1 MTSTTTLTRQLR
13 MILQLTQTE
22 AQIARLRSAQARTE
36 AVRRELSE
44 NGDNAVRRSR
54 LITDQLRELG
64 GVPDAVTPVIGRL
77 TALLKST
84 VEQAEP
90 FDEALFQD
98 LMLEQQL
105 LGRAQYLKVLAE
117 AAGKPSVRVL
127 AEQLESAHSA
137 TVDWISTVLAEEA
150 LGGPAA
156 LRATPLQRA
165 TGGLTK
171 VVSMPMRAAREGI
184 NRAVDGAQDVG
195 AKARGTVAV
204 LADRTIRLGGAAREV
219 AVSGRDATLER
230 AEAVARRE
238 GADRG
243 RSARDSTRPRDGQR
257 E

>member
-105 LGRAQYLKVLAE
+105 LDRARYLKVLAE

-137 TVDWISTVLAEEA
+137 TLDQH
-150 LGGPAA
+150 
-156 LRATPLQRA
+156 RACRGSSRWA
-165 TGGLTK
+165 GGLAGY
-171 VVSMPMRAAREGI
+171 AA
-184 NRAVDGAQDVG
+184 AACDGRSHQG
-195 AKARGTVAV
+195 RQH
-204 LADRTIRLGGAAREV
+204 AD
-219 AVSGRDATLER
+219 
-230 AEAVARRE
+230 ARRP
-238 GADRG
+238 RG
-243 RSARDSTRPRDGQR
+243 RQSRCGRRAGRRRQGTGNCRCPR
-257 E
+257 